1 MRIILASIHFWYP
14 ITHKRNWI
22 KKLLIIKKPTYQLS
36 HVCLDGTLWTS
47 IFFRFFFLLYSLRVW
62 KSSIRTCYKHFITRQ
77 DCIVDYHL
85 LLTSFNSAEKTNK
98 QKMKKKNSSSSVIF
112 LIQGLEFYSWNQ
124 QRNHKEK
131 SKKWRR

>member
-1 MRIILASIHFWYP
+1 MFWRHIMDIHFFP
-14 ITHKRNWI
+14 
-22 KKLLIIKKPTYQLS
+22 
-36 HVCLDGTLWTS
+36 V
-47 IFFRFFFLLYSLRVW
+47 FFFLLYSLRVW

-112 LIQGLEFYSWNQ
+112 SYKVWNFIHET
-124 QRNHKEK
+124 NKETIR
-131 SKKWRR
+131 KKQKMTTLKLTVNRIDSNISFWFLWIYINKVLCIPVLLL

>member
-22 KKLLIIKKPTYQLS
+22 KKLLIIKKTNI
-36 HVCLDGTLWTS
+36 S
-47 IFFRFFFLLYSLRVW
+47 IVSRMSWRHIMDIHFFPVFFLLYSLRVW